1 MRQAAKAREW
11 GEMRGSEG
19 RRKPQTKFSLWLAG
33 WLAGW
38 LIILKNGEHTKSKT
52 K

>member
-19 RRKPQTKFSLWLAG
+19 RRKPQTKFSLGWLAG
-33 WLAGW
+33 WLADYTD
-38 LIILKNGEHTKSKT
+38 ER
-52 K
+52 